1 MADHGVLGDVSTT
14 LSAVL
19 TDALSSLLP
28 APPPVARAHDL
39 LGTIPTDPPA
49 LTVFL
54 YEIAEDASAKNRPP
68 RRIGAPPRMG
78 VRRAPLALVL
88 RYMLTPWSGDR
99 LTDQQILGRAMQALH
114 DNAILSGPQL
124 RGGLIG
130 TADSLKISLSPI
142 TLEERT
148 RIWHAVEK
156 PYRISATYNVRVVS
170 IDSEIERLVTPV
182 AERVL
187 DAAVAEFAS

>member
-14 LSAVL
+14 LRDLL
-19 TDALSSLLP
+19 TGALSTLQPQPS
-28 APPPVARAHDL
+28 PVARVHDL
-39 LGTIPTDPPA
+39 LGTIPTDPPS

-54 YEIAEDASAKNRPP
+54 YEISEDPSAKNRPP
-68 RRIGAPPRMG
+68 RRVGAPPNWS
-78 VRRAPLALVL
+78 VRPAPLALVL

-99 LTDQQILGRAMQALH
+99 LTDQQILGRAMQAMH
-114 DNAILSGPQL
+114 DHAILSGPQL
-124 RGGLIG
+124 RGGLVG
-130 TADSLKISLSPI
+130 TADSLKIALSPI

-156 PYRISATYNVRVVS
+156 QYRISATYNVRVVS
-170 IDSEIERLVTPV
+170 IDSEVEKLLTPV

-187 DAAVAEFAS
+187 DSAIPAPAP

>member
-1 MADHGVLGDVSTT
+1 MANHGVLGDVSTT

-28 APPPVARAHDL
+28 APPPVARVHDL

-54 YEIAEDASAKNRPP
+54 YEISEDPSAKNRPP
-68 RRIGAPPRMG
+68 RPVSVPPKMS

-88 RYMLTPWSGDR
+88 RYMLTPWSADR
-99 LTDQQILGRAMQALH
+99 LSDQQILGRAMQALH
-114 DNAILSGPQL
+114 DNAILSGSQL

-130 TADSLKISLSPI
+130 TADSLKIALSPI

-156 PYRISATYNVRVVS
+156 PYRICATYNVRVVC
-170 IDSEIERLVTPV
+170 IDSEIERVVTPV

-187 DAAVAEFAS
+187 DAAVPEPVS

>member
-1 MADHGVLGDVSTT
+1 MADHGVLGDVSNT
-14 LSAVL
+14 LSALL
-19 TDALSSLLP
+19 TDALASLLP
-28 APPPVARAHDL
+28 APPPVARVHDL
-39 LGTIPTDPPA
+39 LGTIPTDPPS

-54 YEIAEDASAKNRPP
+54 YEISEDPSAKNRPP
-68 RRIGAPPRMG
+68 RRTSAPPNVS

-170 IDSEIERLVTPV
+170 IDSEVEALLTPV

-187 DAAVAEFAS
+187 DAAVPEPAP